1 MNTLVLKF
9 DATGAGHCLYSE
21 LIDLTALGPLAVQRA
36 SNVEF
41 NPANQQ
47 WEVHG
52 PSGQLLHAHRSR
64 AVCLAWEQ
72 QHFNQ

>member
-1 MNTLVLKF
+1 MNTLALKF
-9 DATGAGHCLYSE
+9 DLGGTGHCLYSE
-21 LIDLTALGPLAVQRA
+21 LIDLAALGPLAVQRA
-36 SNVEF
+36 ANVEF

-52 PSGQLLHAHRSR
+52 QDGQLLHSHRSR

-72 QHFNQ
+72 QYFNH